1 MNTYYINHRSE
12 YISVTYDL
20 EFDLEIIFLYFNLLY
35 LGKMSRAMSGG
46 VFEENVQGNVWGKI
60 GKMSRE
66 MSEKCLGEMFGEN
79 VQGNVWG
86 DISKNV
92 QGNVQ

>member
-60 GKMSRE
+60 GK
-66 MSEKCLGEMFGEN
+66 N
-79 VQGNVWG
+79 VQGNVRKMSGGNVWG
-86 DISKNV
+86 KCPGECLGKDWKNV
-92 QGNVQ
+92 QGNV